1 MDWYQCNVQF
11 THPAAATVTA
21 AAELLPAL
29 TAAQDSGVLHCW
41 WFIREKEQWRLRY
54 AAAGGEASVVDDLLD
69 TLAADGRI
77 VSWAPDIYEPETL
90 KFGGEQGMAVAHE
103 LFHQDSRYLLA
114 QPDRQLFGLRETS
127 VLLYSV
133 LIRAAGLGWDEQ
145 REVWVKVSEHR
156 PSDPAHPLW
165 PPEWEPGLQG
175 AMRRLLA
182 SDARVCPSIPVG
194 WAAAFETAGRSL
206 ADLAQRRQL
215 QGDLR
220 EVLAH
225 HWLFHANRAGA
236 CLSATRQQPPPSP
249 LAPCAAPPLMVFSPV
264 KATLRCLVP
273 PSSSPTTRPPR
284 LRNCAPR
291 PPTASSNWG
300 RVAAPRGAWCERDC
314 GLGAERDGD
323 LPPLPLSL
331 HKLGAC

>member
-90 KFGGEQGMAVAHE
+90 KFGGEQGIAVAHE

-165 PPEWEPGLQG
+165 PPEWEPGLRG

-225 HWLFHANRAGA
+225 HWLFHANRAGLPVGDQA
-236 CLSATRQQPPPSP
+236 ATSALAVSTLCSPTADGVFPGESHTPMPGPPIKLTDDAPTPSEE
-249 LAPCAAPPLMVFSPV
+249 LRAAPTDRLLQLGTSRRS
-264 KATLRCLVP
+264 ARSLVR
-273 PSSSPTTRPPR
+273 TR
-284 LRNCAPR
+284 LRPWSRAR
-291 PPTASSNWG
+291 
-300 RVAAPRGAWCERDC
+300 R
-314 GLGAERDGD
+314 
-323 LPPLPLSL
+323 
-331 HKLGAC
+331 